1 MTYQASTKTA
11 WKLAALAAALGLFV
25 TPASASTKTEQTF
38 GSWKVTCMQDTG
50 QPKRCSMAQ
59 PRVAGEKK
67 QIVFVWVVHTNA
79 SRELMNSIQVPA
91 AVSIKEGVRVSIG
104 NKAPVTVPYEV
115 CASGRCVASFN
126 MDGATLQA
134 MSSSQAANA
143 NYVMFNRKLQQVQV
157 DLKEFAKAYEYF
169 KGQLTSQ

>member
-1 MTYQASTKTA
+1 MRVGKQISPLAA
-11 WKLAALAAALGLFV
+11 VFPAALAAALA
-25 TPASASTKTEQTF
+25 TASALAATKTEQTF
-38 GSWKVTCMQDTG
+38 GAWKVTCMQDTG
-50 QPKRCSMAQ
+50 QPKRCAMQQ

-67 QIVFVWVVHTNA
+67 QVVFAWTVHTNA

-104 NKAPVTVPYEV
+104 NKPAVTVPYDV

-126 MDGATLQA
+126 MDGAMLQA
-134 MSSSQAANA
+134 MSSSQTANA

-157 DLKEFAKAYEYF
+157 DLKDFAKAYDYF